1 MQRRQLLQFA
11 ASGPLLGL
19 GALGGCGF
27 QLRGNFNYAFNSI
40 HIRGSNPPSLF
51 MLELQRALQ
60 TVDGMQVYFAV
71 PRQQTPQV
79 TLDVLKDLREKI
91 AVGVGVAGQVREF
104 QITQRLTIRL
114 RSADGTTLIDDA
126 ELTQIRQISYTESA
140 ALAKESEEATLHRDM
155 QSDLVVQ
162 VMRRLASI
170 KSL

>member
-1 MQRRQLLQFA
+1 
-11 ASGPLLGL
+11 
-19 GALGGCGF
+19 
-27 QLRGNFNYAFNSI
+27 
-40 HIRGSNPPSLF
+40 

-79 TLDVLKDLREKI
+79 ILDVIKDQREKV

-114 RSADGTTLIDDA
+114 HTPDGKTLIDDA
-126 ELTQIRQISYTESA
+126 DLLQTRQISYTESA
-140 ALAKESEEATLHRDM
+140 ALAKESEEATLNRDM

>member
-1 MQRRQLLQFA
+1 MQRRQLLQLA
-11 ASGPLLGL
+11 ATGSVIGL

-27 QLRGNFNYAFNSI
+27 QLRGNFNYAFSSI
-40 HIRGSNPPSLF
+40 QIKGSNRPSLF

-60 TVDGMQVYFAV
+60 AVDGMQVYFDL
-71 PRQQTPQV
+71 PRNAQPQV
-79 TLDVLKDLREKI
+79 ILDVLQDVREKI

-104 QITQRLTIRL
+104 QINQRLKIRL
-114 RSADGTTLIDDA
+114 RTPEDKMLIEEA
-126 ELTQIRQISYTESA
+126 SLLQMRQISYTESA
-140 ALAKESEEATLHRDM
+140 ALAKEAEETMLNRDM